1 MTSAHCAFEADSEA
15 ASEGS
20 VFGETAGPAFQLCR
34 WCLGM
39 ETVTSPF
46 QGAQCSGDARGGL
59 PSKGLHSLPPCR
71 SGRFKH
77 ADLKSLKCFPAT
89 PASAHG
95 PPRRARRR
103 GRRSPNQRTRG
114 RHRGPRGDGELGQR
128 WRVWRPR
135 LGGATRTGLGRATR
149 AAQSRRG
156 GVDMAHR

>member
-95 PPRRARRR
+95 PHGERDGEA
-103 GRRSPNQRTRG
+103 G
-114 RHRGPRGDGELGQR
+114 GPRTSERGGGTEVPAETENWANAGECGGR
-128 WRVWRPR
+128 GSVGPPGRVWGGPPAQHS
-135 LGGATRTGLGRATR
+135 LGV
-149 AAQSRRG
+149 G
-156 GVDMAHR
+156 G